1 MFPCFN
7 FESLYVWCA
16 MLVEMKADKK
26 VGGGGPCGLGMNI
39 VGLLN
44 RSR

>member
-16 MLVEMKADKK
+16 MLFFLVEMKADKK
-26 VGGGGPCGLGMNI
+26 VGGGAR
-39 VGLLN
+39 VVWE
-44 RSR
+44 